1 MLFIDTQQTLH
12 NWPNAGSIVARN
24 GSTVLWHTVHGQK
37 AANAG
42 RREYAVSA
50 AIRIGPMTARC
61 RHAAGYRARGL
72 VGLHARNCGMHTRA
86 VDIKDEIAILTR
98 SIVYAATSG
107 NLSHAFS
114 NFQSVFALSKVPGV
128 YNQSTE

>member
-1 MLFIDTQQTLH
+1 M
-12 NWPNAGSIVARN
+12 ARN

-72 VGLHARNCGMHTRA
+72 VGLHARHCGMHTRA
-86 VDIKDEIAILTR
+86 VDITDEIAILTR
-98 SIVYAATSG
+98 SIVYAVDVGKSQ
-107 NLSHAFS
+107 SRFFEFS
-114 NFQSVFALSKVPGV
+114 VGV
-128 YNQSTE
+128 CLV

>member
-1 MLFIDTQQTLH
+1 MLQSALLTQQTLH
-12 NWPNAGSIVARN
+12 NWPNTGSIVARN

-50 AIRIGPMTARC
+50 AIRVGPMTARC

-72 VGLHARNCGMHTRA
+72 VGLHARHCGMHSRA
-86 VDIKDEIAILTR
+86 VDIDNGRDRHIDT
-98 SIVYAATSG
+98 
-107 NLSHAFS
+107 
-114 NFQSVFALSKVPGV
+114 
-128 YNQSTE
+128 

>member
-1 MLFIDTQQTLH
+1 VLFIDTQQTLH

-24 GSTVLWHTVHGQK
+24 CSTVLWHTVHGQK

-72 VGLHARNCGMHTRA
+72 VGLHARHCGMHSRA
-86 VDIKDEIAILTR
+86 VDITDEIAILTR
-98 SIVYAATSG
+98 SIVYAVDVGKSQ
-107 NLSHAFS
+107 SRFFEFS
-114 NFQSVFALSKVPGV
+114 VGV
-128 YNQSTE
+128 CLV

>member
-1 MLFIDTQQTLH
+1 MVSFLSCSEKSPQIICHLKLPQQTLH
-12 NWPNAGSIVARN
+12 NWPNTGSIVARN

-72 VGLHARNCGMHTRA
+72 VGLHARHCGMHTRA
-86 VDIKDEIAILTR
+86 VDNGRDRHIDT
-98 SIVYAATSG
+98 
-107 NLSHAFS
+107 
-114 NFQSVFALSKVPGV
+114 
-128 YNQSTE
+128 